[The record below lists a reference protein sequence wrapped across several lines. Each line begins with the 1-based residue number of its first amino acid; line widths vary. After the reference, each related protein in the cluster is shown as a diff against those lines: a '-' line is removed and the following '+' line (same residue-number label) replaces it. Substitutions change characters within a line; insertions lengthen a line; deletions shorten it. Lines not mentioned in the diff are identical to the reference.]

1 MKKLLTGGGLFII
14 AAVLAYSVPAP
25 AYAPP
30 RPPEVPVRVLFVG
43 DIMLDRN
50 VARTAEAF
58 GVRYLFASTSQLFA
72 DADLRVA
79 NLEGTITAS
88 SSIARRN
95 HLLLRF
101 TFNPTITREAL
112 GFLHLDAVSLANN
125 HALDFGE
132 FGYDETRD
140 NLGAVGVQAFGQPFN
155 DAGKLSTTLQSQGK
169 TLCFVGYMQ
178 LFAPAISTVVDE
190 IQVLKHDCWR
200 TVVFAHWGEEYKIHS
215 NTMQEAAAHAF
226 IDAGADLVV
235 GAHPHVVQN
244 FEIYKNK
251 AIFYSLGNFMFDQNF
266 SWGTTHGLALRA
278 DFYEDKTGFV
288 LTPIT
293 VAEQHASV
301 GTSTLAGFTLP

>member
-101 TFNPTITREAL
+101 TFNPTITREA
-112 GFLHLDAVSLANN
+112 HLN
-125 HALDFGE
+125 
-132 FGYDETRD
+132 
-140 NLGAVGVQAFGQPFN
+140 
-155 DAGKLSTTLQSQGK
+155 
-169 TLCFVGYMQ
+169 
-178 LFAPAISTVVDE
+178 
-190 IQVLKHDCWR
+190 
-200 TVVFAHWGEEYKIHS
+200 
-215 NTMQEAAAHAF
+215 
-226 IDAGADLVV
+226 
-235 GAHPHVVQN
+235 
-244 FEIYKNK
+244 
-251 AIFYSLGNFMFDQNF
+251 
-266 SWGTTHGLALRA
+266 
-278 DFYEDKTGFV
+278 
-288 LTPIT
+288 
-293 VAEQHASV
+293 
-301 GTSTLAGFTLP
+301 

>member
-1 MKKLLTGGGLFII
+1 MTRYLLVLGIG
-14 AAVLAYSVPAP
+14 VLAGILIFILD
-25 AYAPP
+25 APP
-30 RPPEVPVRVLFVG
+30 EGPVRVLFVG

-50 VARTAEAF
+50 VARTAESEGAQA
-58 GVRYLFASTSQLFA
+58 LFATSTRSLFA

-79 NLEGTITAS
+79 NLEGTITTS

-101 TFNPTITREAL
+101 TFNPTIAREAL

-132 FGYDETRD
+132 FGYDETRK
-140 NLGAVGVQAFGQPFN
+140 NLDAVGAQAFGQPFN
-155 DAGKLSTTLQSQGK
+155 DKSKLSTRLEVRGK
-169 TLCFVGYMQ
+169 TVCLVGYHA
-178 LFAPAISTVVDE
+178 LFAATTTPVVDE
-190 IQVLKHDCWR
+190 IERLRPGCWR
-200 TVVFAHWGEEYKIHS
+200 VIALAHWGEEYKTHS
-215 NTMQEAAAHAF
+215 NTAQEAAAHAF

-244 FEIYKNK
+244 VEVYKDK

-278 DFYEDKTGFV
+278 DFYEDKTGFI

-293 VAEQHASV
+293 IAEQHASV
-301 GTSTLAGFTLP
+301 GTSTLAGFILP